1 MILLFLGGASTVQW
15 TEFKLECF
23 YGECDANEVI
33 SVMNLLLT
41 TVSGKT
47 FC

>member
-1 MILLFLGGASTVQW
+1 MILLFLGVLSQW

-33 SVMNLLLT
+33 SAMNLLLT